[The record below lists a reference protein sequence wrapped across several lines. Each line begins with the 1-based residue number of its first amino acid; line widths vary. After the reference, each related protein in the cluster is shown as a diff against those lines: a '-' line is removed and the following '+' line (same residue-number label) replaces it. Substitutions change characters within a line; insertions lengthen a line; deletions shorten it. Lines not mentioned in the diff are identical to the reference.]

1 MKHFIVALAVHQ
13 CSLAINIV
21 FLLKL
26 PKLVNSVLAT
36 IVILGYLILTKER
49 LRASNHHTYK
59 NNTFNISLYIRELY
73 FVQIQSRF

>member
-36 IVILGYLILTKER
+36 IVILGYLILTK
-49 LRASNHHTYK
+49 
-59 NNTFNISLYIRELY
+59 NN
-73 FVQIQSRF
+73 